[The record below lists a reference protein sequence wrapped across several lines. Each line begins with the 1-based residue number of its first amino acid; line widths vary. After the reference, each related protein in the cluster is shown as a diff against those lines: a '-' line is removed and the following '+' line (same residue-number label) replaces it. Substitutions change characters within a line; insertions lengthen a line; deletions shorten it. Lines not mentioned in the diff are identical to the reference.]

1 MDLNSGFTLFALV
14 LFALI
19 GVLLVWIAT
28 LEWRLMRYTR
38 TLRMVFSG
46 RTGADLEQ
54 VLREYVARLDRTDQ
68 NMAALGTHT
77 DQEIASL
84 RGYTDQ
90 GLAAL
95 GQRVAILE
103 QLAPLNLQHV
113 GVIRFNPYA
122 DKGSDQSFAIALL
135 DNRGDG
141 VVLNGLHSR
150 DTCRVYAKPVVGGN
164 STYKMTDEEKEAINR
179 AMAKN

>member
-1 MDLNSGFTLFALV
+1 MDSNSGFTLFALV

-19 GVLLVWIAT
+19 GVLIVWIAT
-28 LEWRLMRYTR
+28 LEWRLLRYTR
-38 TLRMVFSG
+38 TLRLIFSG

-54 VLREYVARLDRTDQ
+54 VLRESMQRVDRTDQ
-68 NMAALGTHT
+68 NMAALNAHA
-77 DQEIASL
+77 E
-84 RGYTDQ
+84 Q

-95 GQRVAILE
+95 GQRVAVLE
-103 QLAPLNLQHV
+103 QLAPLHLQHV

-135 DNRGDG
+135 DDRGDG
-141 VVLNGLHSR
+141 LVLNGLHSR

-164 STYKMTDEEKEAINR
+164 STYKMTEEEKEAINR
-179 AMAKN
+179 AMANNRQ